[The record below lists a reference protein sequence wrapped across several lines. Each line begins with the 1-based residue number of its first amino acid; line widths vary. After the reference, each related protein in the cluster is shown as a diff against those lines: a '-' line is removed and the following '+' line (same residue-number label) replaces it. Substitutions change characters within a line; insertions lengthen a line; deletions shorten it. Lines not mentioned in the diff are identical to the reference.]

1 MIATNIYLAFEPYWF
16 DMITVNRQID
26 HGFYFT
32 TVDHFIFWD
41 SKWAHINDMVIRLMI
56 FGWNFD
62 LKRILAISM
71 EKIVQSNNRT
81 SLFDGCST
89 NQNVSISDWLNNSV
103 FHSRC
108 DQWTEQYLLTNP
120 YLYCISFRLT
130 SILRSGPMCDF
141 IIRMNLHWTILSTG
155 AHNKPNFLPQWKP
168 YMKLVI
174 FMRKN
179 SK

>member
-1 MIATNIYLAFEPYWF
+1 
-16 DMITVNRQID
+16 MITVNRQID

-32 TVDHFIFWD
+32 TVDHFIFCD
-41 SKWAHINDMVIRLMI
+41 SKWARINDMVIRLMI
-56 FGWNFD
+56 FWVK
-62 LKRILAISM
+62 LWLEALSTVPPLHRQILVISM

-89 NQNVSISDWLNNSV
+89 NQNVSISDWLNHSV
-103 FHSRC
+103 FHSKC
-108 DQWTEQYLLTNP
+108 EQWTEQHHLTNP

-130 SILRSGPMCDF
+130 SILRSGPMCDS
-141 IIRMNLHWTILSTG
+141 IIRMNLHWIILSTG

-174 FMRKN
+174 FMRRN